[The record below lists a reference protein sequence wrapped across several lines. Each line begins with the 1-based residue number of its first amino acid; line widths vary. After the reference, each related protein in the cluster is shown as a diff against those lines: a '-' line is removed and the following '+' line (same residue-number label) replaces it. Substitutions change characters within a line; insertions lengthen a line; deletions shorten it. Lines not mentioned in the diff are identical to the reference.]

1 MRSKKMN
8 SKRGGAHRHGKQGK
22 ELREKMKAAQEKAIQ
37 KLMAEQV
44 PREAEFLKNHGV
56 EDDNGKM
63 FNHNLYDEYWH
74 KDFDTL
80 PVSANLRI
88 QKLAIARMKYAN
100 QLPDGDPVKPYLI
113 SQSRPENIKR
123 RWIAKRAD
131 EDLLNSY
138 NVVNNDAAAAAAPAN
153 NERSIMNR
161 VSNMFGRFGFAKKSK
176 KGKSNKSKRGRK
188 SQRGKKARKSKRGRK

>member
-22 ELREKMKAAQEKAIQ
+22 EQREKMKAAQAKVVQ

-44 PREAEFLKNHGV
+44 PREAEFLKNHGL
-56 EDDNGKM
+56 EDQTGKM

-80 PVSANLRI
+80 PVSANIRI
-88 QKLAIARMKYAN
+88 QRLAAARMKYAN
-100 QLPDGDPVKPYLI
+100 QLPDSDPVKPYLI
-113 SQSRPENIKR
+113 SESRPENIKR
-123 RWIAKRAD
+123 RWTAKRAD
-131 EDLLNSY
+131 ESLLNSY
-138 NVVNNDAAAAAAPAN
+138 NVVNSNNAAAAAAAPAN
-153 NERSIMNR
+153 NESSIMNR
-161 VSNMFGRFGFAKKSK
+161 VSSMFSRFGFAKKSK

-188 SQRGKKARKSKRGRK
+188 AKKSKRGRK